1 MEPRTEVHEV
11 NGREVVFHEVSVGMF
26 SKLRTV
32 ATLSTDAIM
41 QLMRNP
47 REDAGS
53 QTSFNQEG
61 DQRISKDET
70 HLSVS
75 PELARHHEEKR
86 TAAIHQLGEALM
98 GQTNQQLLSEFIA
111 DSLRLDGVTGKS
123 LLEDCGA
130 GVFVECLLG
139 ALKANAGVF
148 GPFSGAVRQMLNVK
162 IDDAAIADLAE
173 TLKQS
178 MNSTTSPGEPS
189 LTVLPTLPEEEAT
202 PVT

>member
-1 MEPRTEVHEV
+1 MEPRTEIHEV
-11 NGREVVFHEVSVGMF
+11 SGREVVFHEVSVGMF
-26 SKLRTV
+26 SKLRNV

-47 REDAGS
+47 RDDAGS
-53 QTSFNQEG
+53 QTSYNQTG
-61 DQRISKDET
+61 DEQVSKDET

-86 TAAIHQLGEALM
+86 TEAIHQLGEALM

-139 ALKANAGVF
+139 SLKANAGVF

-162 IDDAAIADLAE
+162 LDDAALGDLSE

-178 MNSTTSPGEPS
+178 MSETTSPGAPS
-189 LTVLPTLPEEEAT
+189 LTVLPTSPAGEAT
-202 PVT
+202 PAT